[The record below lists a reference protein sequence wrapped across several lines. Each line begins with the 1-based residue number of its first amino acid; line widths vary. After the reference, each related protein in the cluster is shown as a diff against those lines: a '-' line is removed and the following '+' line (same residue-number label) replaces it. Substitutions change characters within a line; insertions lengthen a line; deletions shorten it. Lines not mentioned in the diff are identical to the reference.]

1 MTVNAGST
9 SQERHAA
16 SASAPTAG
24 GRERFDP
31 STWAVGWGRAHKRN
45 ILITVQ
51 VMLAA
56 AVSGG
61 AVLMAYLMDQGWP
74 ASMGGIDRSFGN
86 LPSLLWRT
94 LQSSEFAP
102 YLPMVLVSPV
112 IHLLF
117 FQWLGLF
124 RPNLGDTRP
133 FACTATVLKG
143 AFLGAA
149 VLLLLSYAYGGGA
162 TGEAAPF
169 SPLFFVYFASLVFLG
184 VLLSHSATLI
194 ALLTLHAVGIG
205 RTRTAIIHGG
215 AQPEELVEALNS
227 PSSEYEFVGH
237 VAAREDEELDEAASL
252 GVLEEL
258 PALINRHNLDE
269 IILACDPGILTS
281 KQRLDLAQTC
291 WRMAADLKMV
301 TPFHPF
307 FQTSARPEVVGSVPL
322 LHVQNLGLY
331 ATKAQFIKRAMDIA
345 ISAST
350 LAVLSPVM
358 LLVALAI
365 KLDSKGPVFFIQ
377 ERVGLNG
384 RTFRMFK
391 FRSMRT
397 DASEDLHKEYLQQL
411 IQANGAPP
419 GGKDGEALYKIQRD
433 PRVTRVGR
441 VIRPTS
447 LDELPQLFNV
457 LRGEMSLVGPR
468 PPIQYEV
475 DEYQQ
480 WHQRRLHIR
489 PGLTGL
495 WQVSGRNRLSF
506 DQMVTL
512 DIAYLEQ
519 WSLWLDLRILLKT
532 IPVVL
537 RIDQTS

>member
-9 SQERHAA
+9 PQDKHTA
-16 SASAPTAG
+16 SASASSAG

-31 STWAVGWGRAHKRN
+31 STWAVGWGRARKRN
-45 ILITVQ
+45 VLITVQ
-51 VMLAA
+51 VLLAA
-56 AVSGG
+56 GVSGG

-74 ASMGGIDRSFGN
+74 ASMGAIDRSFGN
-86 LPSLLWRT
+86 LPTLLWRT
-94 LQSSEFAP
+94 LRSPEFAP
-102 YLPMVLVSPV
+102 YVPLVLVSPV
-112 IHLLF
+112 IHLLL

-133 FACTATVLKG
+133 FACTSTVLKG
-143 AFLGAA
+143 AFLGTA

-162 TGEAAPF
+162 TGEALTF
-169 SPLFFVYFASLVFLG
+169 SPLFFIYFVSLVFLG
-184 VLLSHSATLI
+184 VLLGHSATLI
-194 ALLTLHAVGIG
+194 ALLGLHALGIG
-205 RTRTAIIHGG
+205 RTRTAIVDGG
-215 AQPEELVEALNS
+215 VQPSGLEEALNS

-237 VAAREDEELDEAASL
+237 VAARDDAGKDGGAWL

-269 IILACDPGILTS
+269 IILACDPGMLTS

-291 WRMAADLKMV
+291 WRMSADLKMV

-307 FQTSARPEVVGSVPL
+307 FRTSAQPEVVGSFPL

-331 ATKAQFIKRAMDIA
+331 ATKAQLMKRALDIA
-345 ISAST
+345 ISASALT
-350 LAVLSPVM
+350 VLSPVM
-358 LLVALAI
+358 AAVALAI

-397 DASEDLHKEYLQQL
+397 DATEDLHKEYLQQL
-411 IQANGAPP
+411 IQANGALP
-419 GGKDGEALYKIQRD
+419 DGEEGEGLYKIQRD

-441 VIRPTS
+441 LIRPTS

-506 DQMVTL
+506 DQMVQL
-512 DIAYLEQ
+512 DIAYIEQ
-519 WSLWLDLRILLKT
+519 WSLWLDLRILFTT

>member
-1 MTVNAGST
+1 MTVDTGST
-9 SQERHAA
+9 PQDRHAA
-16 SASAPTAG
+16 STSAPAAG

-31 STWAVGWGRAHKRN
+31 STWAVGWGRARKRN
-45 ILITVQ
+45 VLVTLQ
-51 VMLAA
+51 VILAA
-56 AVSGG
+56 GVSGG

-86 LPSLLWRT
+86 LPSLLWRA
-94 LQSSEFAP
+94 LQSPEFAP
-102 YLPMVLVSPV
+102 YLPLVLGSPV
-112 IHLLF
+112 IHLLL

-133 FACTATVLKG
+133 FACTSTVLKG
-143 AFLGAA
+143 AFLGSA

-162 TGEAAPF
+162 TGEATPF
-169 SPLFFVYFASLVFLG
+169 SPLFFIYFTALVFIG
-184 VLLSHSATLI
+184 VLLAHSATLI
-194 ALLTLHAVGIG
+194 ALLSLHALGIG

-215 AQPEELVEALNS
+215 AQPEGLVDALNS

-237 VAAREDEELDEAASL
+237 VAAPDDAGKDGGAWLGMLED
-252 GVLEEL
+252 L

-269 IILACDPGILTS
+269 VILACDPGMLTS

-331 ATKAQFIKRAMDIA
+331 ATKAQFMKRAMDIA
-345 ISAST
+345 ISASA
-350 LAVLSPVM
+350 LAALSPVM
-358 LLVALAI
+358 LFVALAI

-411 IQANGAPP
+411 IQAKGVLA
-419 GGKDGEALYKIQRD
+419 DGEDSEGLYKIQED

-495 WQVSGRNRLSF
+495 WQVSGRNRLQF
-506 DQMVTL
+506 DQMVQL
-512 DIAYLEQ
+512 DIAYIEQ